1 MVRTN
6 DGFEIA
12 EEDLRLRGAGDL
24 EGTQQSGDGL
34 YLKIANIATDGQILQ
49 YARNIAQGILD
60 DDPNLEKPDNKLL
73 KTRLDALFRRK
84 INWGLIS

>member
-1 MVRTN
+1 MVKTN

-12 EEDLRLRGAGDL
+12 EADLKLRGAGDL

-34 YLKIANIATDGQILQ
+34 FLKIANLAQDGQILQ
-49 YARNIAQGILD
+49 YARNIAQEILD
-60 DDPNLEKPDNKLL
+60 EDPNLETQENRLL
-73 KTRLDALFRRK
+73 QQRLSTLFRRK